1 MSLEVS
7 PTAVV
12 SMGVGTP
19 SLSQY
24 GVDASF
30 MSLLLHNVAF
40 TPIKDGTGGVGV
52 MKVYLRVR
60 VAPRW
65 GNGPTGML
73 IVGVC

>member
-12 SMGVGTP
+12 SMVVGTL

-30 MSLLLHNVAF
+30 MSLLLHECGIDSGPYGGSRVTKHAF
-40 TPIKDGTGGVGV
+40 
-52 MKVYLRVR
+52 
-60 VAPRW
+60 ASA
-65 GNGPTGML
+65 
-73 IVGVC
+73 